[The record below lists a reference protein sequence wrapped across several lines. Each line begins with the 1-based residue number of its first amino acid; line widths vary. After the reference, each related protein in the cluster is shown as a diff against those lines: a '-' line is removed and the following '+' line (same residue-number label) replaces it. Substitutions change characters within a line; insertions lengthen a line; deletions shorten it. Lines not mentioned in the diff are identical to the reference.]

1 MKKLTRG
8 ALVILAAGI
17 ACSAHGGIITS
28 GSFSLSTVSSHQGI
42 FSAAVSG
49 DNFAATLIST
59 DAMISFNGFPPIQLS
74 LGGTSGIFWGGEFGS
89 SGVLYNGV
97 FYSAPPFV
105 QPLPGVP
112 FALAS
117 FNVKLISP
125 APVITGPGTYNLN
138 FSARLDFRL
147 FDASHTL
154 FHSETDTGLATGSI
168 TYTAFPG
175 STFLIAR
182 EIDATIVPEPS
193 TWYCVAFAA
202 CCLGVFAGLRLR
214 HQ

>member
-59 DAMISFNGFPPIQLS
+59 DAMILLSGFPPIQLS
-74 LGGTSGIFWGGEFGS
+74 LNGTSGITWGGEFGS

-97 FYSAPPFV
+97 FYSPPPFV

-112 FALAS
+112 FASNS

-125 APVITGPGTYNLN
+125 ALITGPGTYNLN
-138 FSARLDFRL
+138 FSVRLDFEL
-147 FDASHTL
+147 FDESHTP
-154 FHSETDTGLATGSI
+154 FYSETDTG
-168 TYTAFPG
+168 
-175 STFLIAR
+175 
-182 EIDATIVPEPS
+182 
-193 TWYCVAFAA
+193 
-202 CCLGVFAGLRLR
+202 
-214 HQ
+214 